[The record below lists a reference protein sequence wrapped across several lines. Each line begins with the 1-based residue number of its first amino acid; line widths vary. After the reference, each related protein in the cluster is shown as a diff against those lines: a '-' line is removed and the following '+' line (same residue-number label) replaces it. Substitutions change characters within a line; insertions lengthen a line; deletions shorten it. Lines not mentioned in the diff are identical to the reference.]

1 MAQYVTVHRSANE
14 QETSGATRLRYM
26 SKARNAYSLQIIQL
40 IRWCGNLAI
49 DLHGVTD
56 FGIMER
62 NRNHSQTLLSDTTR
76 CINLAE
82 IDKILRSAVR
92 YN

>member
-1 MAQYVTVHRSANE
+1 
-14 QETSGATRLRYM
+14 
-26 SKARNAYSLQIIQL
+26 
-40 IRWCGNLAI
+40 
-49 DLHGVTD
+49 
-56 FGIMER
+56 MER